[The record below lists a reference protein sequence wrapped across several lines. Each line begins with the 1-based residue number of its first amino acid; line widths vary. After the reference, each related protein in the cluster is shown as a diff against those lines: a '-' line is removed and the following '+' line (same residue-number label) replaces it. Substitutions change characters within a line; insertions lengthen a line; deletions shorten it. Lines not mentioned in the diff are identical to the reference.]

1 MVRTLLGD
9 GPGLPVVVDVIPCES
24 IKMKLNLIFCLLVA
38 LGSTAYGATE
48 FTASVDADQVNPPF
62 GVEGDPAGSRFSGT
76 ASLQFQPA
84 TGGEG
89 PRLTYRLDLPGM
101 DLDGSLTPADFSDD
115 VTAIHIH
122 AGEFG
127 GNGPHVLNVY
137 GFSGGQIREDD
148 ADLVVNPALSFVT
161 GVWDDGDQLFTG
173 PGGARQMF
181 DSAALS
187 THLQDLQSGGLY
199 FQIHTL
205 NFPNGELRGQ
215 IVPVPEPGVLTLWVM
230 AVCAVIPLVR
240 KAGATLR

>member
-1 MVRTLLGD
+1 
-9 GPGLPVVVDVIPCES
+9 
-24 IKMKLNLIFCLLVA
+24 MKTPALYLTCLAVLVSPA
-38 LGSTAYGATE
+38 LGATE
-48 FTASVDADQVNPPF
+48 FNASLDADQVNPPF

-84 TGGEG
+84 AGDEG

-101 DLDGSLTPADFSDD
+101 DLDGNLTPADFTDD

-122 AGEFG
+122 VGAFG
-127 GNGPHVLNVY
+127 NNGPHVLNVY

-148 ADLVVNPALSFVT
+148 ADLVVNPAMSFVT
-161 GVWDDGDQLFTG
+161 GIWDDGDQLFTG

-187 THLQDLQSGGLY
+187 THLQDLQSGDLY

-215 IVPVPEPGVLTLWVM
+215 IVPVPEPGVLALWAAAACVLLPF
-230 AVCAVIPLVR
+230 AR
-240 KAGATLR
+240 KAGATFKCRRLSGFSRLSIS